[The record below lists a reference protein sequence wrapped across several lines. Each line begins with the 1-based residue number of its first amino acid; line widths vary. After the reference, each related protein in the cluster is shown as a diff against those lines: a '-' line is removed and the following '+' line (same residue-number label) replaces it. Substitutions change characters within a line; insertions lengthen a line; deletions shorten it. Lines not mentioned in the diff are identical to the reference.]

1 MSKSALARKVI
12 PRTYAELRHGVEET
26 LLTGQRRIE
35 EAKVRT
41 YWETGRLIHEH
52 LLRYEDRADYGAQVM
67 GKLGDDLGVSDRLLY
82 QCLQFVRAFPILHA
96 RAELGWA
103 HYRVLV
109 RVEDKTQRGQM
120 EAEAAKNG
128 WTSRQLEDRIR
139 PVTLLDA
146 TSIAETSG
154 TPGTRPSGSSKP
166 LAPKRGTTGL
176 CKIIGTA
183 ESLSVDLGFTS
194 YLDLTEDQADG
205 LKAGAFVRLD
215 SKENFRPAEDAKS
228 SDLYTYRAEI
238 LRVVDGDTLWMKI
251 YLGPRHWLKE
261 KLRLRGLDCPE
272 MATVAG
278 KAAKRF
284 VETLAAQATAV
295 TITTTKPDKYDRY
308 LSDIFLDTN
317 SGEEIFL
324 NNALLENG
332 HAIRKDGYT
341 LSDWEEPA

>member
-52 LLRYEDRADYGAQVM
+52 LLGYEDRADYGAQVM
-67 GKLGDDLGVSDRLLY
+67 GKLGNDLDVSDRLLY

-103 HYRVLV
+103 HYRVLG

-139 PVTLLDA
+139 PLTLLKANNGDA
-146 TSIAETSG
+146 VERILTGAA
-154 TPGTRPSGSSKP
+154 KP
-166 LAPKRGTTGL
+166 LAPKRGTVGL
-176 CKIIGTA
+176 CNIVGPA

-194 YLDLTEDQADG
+194 YLDLTEEQADG

-215 SKENFRPAEDAKS
+215 AKGKFLPAEDAKS

-251 YLGPRHWLKE
+251 YLRPRHWLKE

-272 MATVAG
+272 MDTVEG

-308 LSDIFLDTN
+308 LSDIFLETN
-317 SGEEIFL
+317 SGAEIFL